1 MVGKTHVVIGLT
13 TLAGVDALTGLV
25 QPHPVREMPIGPFL
39 CISAAI
45 VGALL
50 PDIDA
55 EDSQIRYEMGEVGLA
70 MSNWLQSFG
79 VQHRG
84 LTHYGLTTRAVIV
97 ASALLGWWLGYLDV
111 GLAFGLGYLSH
122 VLADGLTLA
131 GVPLLWPWR
140 KDENVHLLPPI
151 LRIRTGGPVEPLL
164 FLVITGVLIVLLP
177 WLIPPESLRLLDRWL

>member
-25 QPHPVREMPIGPFL
+25 QPHPVKEIHVGPFL

-45 VGALL
+45 VGSLL

-55 EDSQIRYEMGEVGLA
+55 EDSQIRYEMGEAGLA
-70 MSNWLQSFG
+70 VSNWLQSFG

-84 LTHYGLTTRAVIV
+84 LTHYGLTTLAMIVI
-97 ASALLGWWLGYLDV
+97 SELLGWWLGYPDV

-131 GVPLLWPWR
+131 GVPLLWPWQ
-140 KDENVHLLPPI
+140 KEKNVHLLPPP
-151 LRIRTGGPVEPLL
+151 LRLRTGGPVEPLL
-164 FLVITGVLIVLLP
+164 FVVITGLLIFLLP
-177 WLIPPESLRLLDRWL
+177 VLIPPESLRLLEGWL